1 VRALIARV
9 RKRSPWYDAVGYT
22 LVVVWA
28 IITLFPLYWM
38 VMTALEPPT
47 EVIKIPPQLLPTQPS
62 AVNFER
68 ILNLSPLPRWFLN
81 SAVVAGSRTLTALFF
96 ASLAGYSFA
105 KLRFMGRE
113 FLFWMILT
121 VVMIPGFVTIIPL
134 YQVVLAL
141 KWINTYWALV
151 VPGFTGGAY
160 AIFLMRQ
167 FMKTLP
173 NELGEC
179 ARIDGAGEFRVFWQV
194 YLPLCKPG
202 LAVLGI
208 FTFVGHWNDFLWPL
222 LVTNQHLMRTLAVGL
237 QTLKA
242 ERSTDYGLLMA
253 GGTYAAVPMVIVFLV
268 FQRYFLQGI
277 TIGAI
282 KG

>member
-1 VRALIARV
+1 VQARFARARRGASWFDVLTYAVIIA
-9 RKRSPWYDAVGYT
+9 
-22 LVVVWA
+22 WA
-28 IITLFPLYWM
+28 IVCLFPLYWM
-38 VMTALEPPT
+38 ILTALEPPT
-47 EVIKIPPQLLPTQPS
+47 EVIKIPPQLLPSQPGL
-62 AVNFER
+62 VNFDR
-68 ILNLSPLPRWFLN
+68 IVQLSPLLRWFLN
-81 SAVVAGSRTLTALFF
+81 SGVVAVSRTLTALFF

-113 FLFWMILT
+113 FLFWMLLL
-121 VVMIPGFVTIIPL
+121 VVMIPSFVTIIPL
-134 YQVVLAL
+134 YQAMLKL
-141 KWINTYWALV
+141 KWIDTYWAMI
-151 VPGFTGGAY
+151 VPGFSGGAY

-194 YLPLCKPG
+194 YLPLTKPG

-208 FTFVGHWNDFLWPL
+208 FTFVGLWNDFLWPL
-222 LVTNQHLMRTLAVGL
+222 LVTSAQQMRTLPVGL
-237 QTLKA
+237 ATLQGQ
-242 ERSTDYGLLMA
+242 RSTDYGLLMA
-253 GGTYAAVPMVIVFLV
+253 GATYAAIPMVIIFLL

-277 TIGAI
+277 TIGAV